1 MNILENQK
9 SRPFTYTF
17 TVRDT
22 HIDAFGHVNNAAY
35 LQLFED
41 ARWDIISSGGYG
53 LKEIQ
58 EHRKGPVILEVTLK
72 YRKEILRDQVIR
84 IETQTCMKTDRI
96 FIVEQQMYNELN
108 ELCSEAVFTGALFD
122 LQTRK
127 ITPPTEIWLKAIGF

>member
-1 MNILENQK
+1 MNTQENRE

-17 TVRDT
+17 TVSET

-72 YRKEILRDQVIR
+72 YRKEILPNQVIR
-84 IETQTCMKTDRI
+84 IDSRTKIKTERI
-96 FIVEQQMYNELN
+96 YIVAQQMFNEQN
-108 ELCSEAVFTGALFD
+108 ELCCEAVFTGALFD
-122 LQTRK
+122 LEKRK
-127 ITPPTEIWLKAIGF
+127 IIPPTEIWLKAIGL